1 MKKLHGF
8 SLIELMISLSLSSFI
23 MLGMMQAYQNAAKSL
38 ENVRGHMATT
48 RKACLLF
55 NQIERDFSTMFI
67 PFLSETI
74 IPDKEKKEVEEK
86 QKEEKKTEPKPTSE
100 KEKNEEKEK
109 RFEKLKIF
117 LQATIFEDATTRIDG
132 KKFELFKSIN
142 FITSNPLQVYGEKKV
157 RMARVMYE
165 LVLDKAKSKGNKKSY
180 NLYRKETANLE
191 NVSMKE
197 SEDDLAQNKHPTITT
212 HLVTDNVKLMFLEM
226 ITEKK
231 EDANEKEKK
240 EPTEVRY
247 FTWGDK
253 TETKGVVPKTIE
265 LTIVLWNDTL
275 QRERTF
281 HIMTP
286 VLSYPTPFDP
296 EKEEE
301 ASRGKEQTEQ
311 DNKKAL
317 PTPTP
322 AAPGL
327 GLPTILPAPSTP
339 AMTPPTGGPA

>member
-1 MKKLHGF
+1 MHAF

-55 NQIERDFSTMFI
+55 NQVERDFSTMFI

-74 IPDKEKKEVEEK
+74 IPDKEKKEAQEAK
-86 QKEEKKTEPKPTSE
+86 KEEKEAEKKPEADKGSE
-100 KEKNEEKEK
+100 KEKETEKEK
-109 RFEKLKIF
+109 RSDKLKIF
-117 LQATIFEDATTRIDG
+117 LQTTIYEDATIRIDG
-132 KKFELFKSIN
+132 KRYELFKSIN

-165 LVLDKAKSKGNKKSY
+165 LVPDKAKSKGDKTSY
-180 NLYRKETANLE
+180 NLYRKETIDLE

-197 SEDDLAQNKHPTITT
+197 NEDDVAQNKQPRITT
-212 HLVTDNVKLMFLEM
+212 HLVTDNIKTMFIEM
-226 ITEKK
+226 VTEKK
-231 EDANEKEKK
+231 EDPENKEKQ
-240 EPTEVRY
+240 EPTEVRF

-253 TETKGVVPKTIE
+253 PETKGVVPKTIE
-265 LTIVLWNDTL
+265 LTVVLWNDTL

-286 VLSYPTPFDP
+286 VFSYPTPFEP
-296 EKEEE
+296 EKEDQATSAKDSE
-301 ASRGKEQTEQ
+301 GKDKNQQATAIPETSS
-311 DNKKAL
+311 
-317 PTPTP
+317 PTATP
-322 AAPGL
+322 QQ
-327 GLPTILPAPSTP
+327 PA
-339 AMTPPTGGPA
+339 TPPNTGGLS